1 MAVGAAV
8 SQRDPVL
15 GMLKPKWEM
24 DMVLCVNLGVKM
36 ERERMGSPMLGAFT
50 GGKEGV
56 RKGCSLEQQLLGGAR
71 SQVLPPPAAWQ
82 ELLSTSK
89 FLAVGSATVWPWGCH
104 RGAPAAAPPA
114 STN

>member
-1 MAVGAAV
+1 MRMAVGAAV

-50 GGKEGV
+50 GGE
-56 RKGCSLEQQLLGGAR
+56 RKG
-71 SQVLPPPAAWQ
+71 
-82 ELLSTSK
+82 
-89 FLAVGSATVWPWGCH
+89 
-104 RGAPAAAPPA
+104 
-114 STN
+114 